1 MFKLTPKQKFVGENL
16 KEKTSLRGPQKEG
29 SEPWES
35 LKERGPKEFTS
46 DLLKLVKDPK
56 VWNKTTAELEEMKS
70 QDKKLPKG
78 DNQEE
83 KGTETIPL
91 DKGLQTT

>member
-1 MFKLTPKQKFVGENL
+1 MGPKRNLQEGRREEEENPADSYEEKFLGKEVSEKMFKLTPKQKFVGENL

-56 VWNKTTAELEEMKS
+56 V
-70 QDKKLPKG
+70 
-78 DNQEE
+78 
-83 KGTETIPL
+83 
-91 DKGLQTT
+91 

>member
-1 MFKLTPKQKFVGENL
+1 
-16 KEKTSLRGPQKEG
+16 
-29 SEPWES
+29 
-35 LKERGPKEFTS
+35 
-46 DLLKLVKDPK
+46 
-56 VWNKTTAELEEMKS
+56 MKS

-91 DKGLQTT
+91 DKGLQTTQETMSESKDR